1 MHTQGNKLLQ
11 KPSNGTPLKPATPAT
26 AQSQGHALPKRSP
39 VKLASMVTELDDVA
53 PVATAKPLPTVNHQ
67 PLKLASMASID
78 LLDPLLAKAGL
89 DVLAPMKPLGV
100 PVSGRGQLPRANA
113 SGHIAGKTLL
123 PQGGMEPGAAVS
135 RAKLGGPLSRTS
147 LSRVPCPDPLAEPP
161 RAQME
166 MVRANSIR
174 PAKNSLSPACSD
186 EFPESV
192 GSDTVSLLSSDGSS
206 CGPKRH
212 SSDRMPL
219 PPLGKPPS
227 PSPRTARILRHSMTS
242 GTVRAAAGKELL
254 TGRALL
260 KLQSA

>member
-1 MHTQGNKLLQ
+1 
-11 KPSNGTPLKPATPAT
+11 
-26 AQSQGHALPKRSP
+26 
-39 VKLASMVTELDDVA
+39 MVTELDDVA
-53 PVATAKPLPTVNHQ
+53 PAAAAKPLPTANPR

-78 LLDPLLAKAGL
+78 LLDPLPGL
-89 DVLAPMKPLGV
+89 DVPAPMKPLGM
-100 PVSGRGQLPRANA
+100 PASGRGQLPRAEA
-113 SGHIAGKTLL
+113 SGPLAGKHLL
-123 PQGGMEPGAAVS
+123 PQGSMEPVAAVS
-135 RAKLGGPLSRTS
+135 RAKLGGPLSRTPM
-147 LSRVPCPDPLAEPP
+147 SRAPCPDPLAEAP
-161 RAQME
+161 RAPME
-166 MVRANSIR
+166 MVRANSVR
-174 PAKNSLSPACSD
+174 PVKTALSPACSD
-186 EFPESV
+186 EFPESD
-192 GSDTVSLLSSDGSS
+192 GCDTVSLLSSDGSS